1 MREPE
6 WRRFGRSGGP
16 GRGLPRTTAGSRV
29 PCELAHSEEDEEQD
43 DGEDRHDR
51 DHEPLD
57 RSLHQFDAP
66 FVYEPFAFPRT
77 QTIGRTVWMHPTLG
91 GQYCH
96 LPCRFRMTNDCPTPP
111 PYQQPM

>member
-1 MREPE
+1 MAAGPFAVARGAGCPGPRPE
-6 WRRFGRSGGP
+6 
-16 GRGLPRTTAGSRV
+16 AV
-29 PCELAHSEEDEEQD
+29 CLANQMLDLAQAEEDEEQA
-43 DGEDRHDR
+43 DGEDRHDH

-66 FVYEPFAFPRT
+66 FVYEPFPFPRT
-77 QTIGRTVWMHPTLG
+77 QTIGRDVWMHPTLG

-96 LPCRFRMTNDCPTPP
+96 LPCRFRMTNDWPTPP